1 MERKTILNECKKR
14 MRTLKLDKEMVIDTF
29 IEDNRLMVSE
39 YQNKMFKAV
48 LYDVEG
54 YTTAPQLKKA
64 VDDFEKEYHA
74 TVYHVIGTPFRDF
87 SSRLGVYTY
96 SLLYVNNDDEEW
108 EADAE
113 DIKNK
118 QTLAYVI
125 GMCDEFGYIGV
136 NNAMGGLYRTY

>member
-1 MERKTILNECKKR
+1 MERETILKECKNR
-14 MRTLKLDKEMVIDTF
+14 MKALKLDKGMVIDTF

-39 YQNKMFKAV
+39 YQNEMFKAV

-54 YTTAPQLKKA
+54 YTTAPQLEKA
-64 VDDFEKEYHA
+64 VKDFEEKYHA

-87 SSRLGVYTY
+87 NSRLGVYTY
-96 SLLYVNNDDEEW
+96 SLLYVNNDGGEW
-108 EADAE
+108 EADTE
-113 DIKNK
+113 DIKHK
-118 QTLAYVI
+118 QALAYVI